1 MKIAYLIC
9 AHTDCTQLN
18 RLIKALTYHQQ
29 TGFFVHLD
37 QKSTI
42 PPKDVQAP
50 QNALELNVSKLININ
65 WGGGTHNVK
74 PF

>member
-18 RLIKALTYHQQ
+18 RLIKALT
-29 TGFFVHLD
+29 FFVHLD

-65 WGGGTHNVK
+65 WGGTHNVK